1 MTNWP
6 HADSDCLGLD
16 IRKDR
21 ILEIACIITDGKLTK
36 RIEVAFKL
44 NIIGFD
50 ATCNAM
56 IC

>member
-1 MTNWP
+1 MTNGP